1 MALRGKALPGKVR
14 NAIRPLLAVVLGL
27 FVGILTTV
35 ATGEKPWHVFTVL
48 VKGAFGTPYDFGM
61 TLFYTTPLLFTGLS
75 VAFAF
80 RAGLFNIGAEGQ
92 LTMGALAAAA
102 TGLLLPNL
110 PWPVAPVLAALAALV
125 VGGFWGFI
133 AGWLRARR
141 GSHEVITT
149 IMLNFIAAGLTN
161 WATLYL
167 FRTTDSQ
174 AAESRAV
181 GANYLIHKF
190 AFFQGAP
197 VSSAL
202 ILALIVAGVIWFFFT
217 KVVRGFELKAAGENE
232 TSAEFSGIDSAKI
245 KILGLTVA
253 GAIAGLVGVAEVLG
267 NSGRFKI
274 DFSPGYGFIGIAV
287 ALLGR
292 GHPLGVVASALLF
305 GALQKGTSDL
315 DLETA
320 TVTRDLSLILQAFV
334 ILSVSSEGLWDG
346 FDRFLKRKER
356 A

>member
-1 MALRGKALPGKVR
+1 M
-14 NAIRPLLAVVLGL
+14 AVVSGL
-27 FVGILTTV
+27 VVGILTTL
-35 ATGEKPWHVFTVL
+35 ATGEKPWHVFMVL
-48 VKGAFGTPYDFGM
+48 VKGAFGTSYDFGM

-80 RAGLFNIGAEGQ
+80 RAGLFNIGGEGQ
-92 LTMGALAAAA
+92 LTMGALAATA
-102 TGLLLPNL
+102 TGLLLPNI
-110 PWPVAPVLAALAALV
+110 PWPVAPVLAGVSALFA
-125 VGGFWGFI
+125 GGLWGFI

-149 IMLNFIAAGLTN
+149 IMLNFIAAGLAN
-161 WATLYL
+161 WVTLYM

-174 AAESRAV
+174 AAESRAL

-190 AFFQGAP
+190 AMFQGAP
-197 VSSAL
+197 VST
-202 ILALIVAGVIWFFFT
+202 ALIVALVAAALVWFFFT
-217 KVVRGFELKAAGENE
+217 RTVRGFELKASGENQM
-232 TSAEFSGIDSAKI
+232 SASFAGIDGARI
-245 KILGLTVA
+245 KILAMTVA
-253 GAIAGLVGVAEVLG
+253 GALAGLVGVSEVLG

-292 GHPLGVVASALLF
+292 GNPLGVVASAFLF

-320 TVTRDLSLILQAFV
+320 TVTRDLSLILQALV
-334 ILSVSSEGLWDG
+334 ILSVASDGLWDG
-346 FDRFLKRKER
+346 IEKRLFARNFGRRVKKGG
-356 A
+356 AI